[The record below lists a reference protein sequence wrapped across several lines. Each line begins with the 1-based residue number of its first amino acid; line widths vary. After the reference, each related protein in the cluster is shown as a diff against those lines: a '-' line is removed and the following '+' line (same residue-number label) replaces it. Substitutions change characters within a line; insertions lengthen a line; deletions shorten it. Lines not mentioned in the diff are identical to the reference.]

1 MIAVM
6 NRISVN
12 PEYAE
17 AFEARFA
24 DRSSLVDQM
33 TGFVSYR
40 LLRPT
45 NPNDPYIV
53 MTFWESQAHFQA
65 WTDSAEFQQG
75 HARAGQL
82 PREAFRDRPKL
93 EIHELIQEAFAGE
106 ILAD

>member
-6 NRISVN
+6 NRIPVN

-33 TGFVSYR
+33 PGFVSYR

-45 NPNDPYIV
+45 NPD
-53 MTFWESQAHFQA
+53 ESHCDDVLGIAKPIFKRGPIRPN
-65 WTDSAEFQQG
+65 SSKG

-82 PREAFRDRPKL
+82 PREAFRIGRNSK
-93 EIHELIQEAFAGE
+93 FTN
-106 ILAD
+106 